1 MDQTSA
7 PRKEDRKLIPL
18 AIVVAGGL
26 IAAAI
31 YFGGSRPAPIAPN
44 TNTGTTATIGAI
56 APVSPNEHIL
66 GNPAAKV
73 LIVEY
78 SDYECPFC
86 KSFHTTVHQILD
98 TYGKDNVALVYRHFP
113 IAQLH
118 SKAPKEA
125 EAAECVAEQGGN
137 TAFWKFTDEIFQ
149 KTGSNDTLDPLEL
162 PKIAADAGVDVQK
175 FNTCLSS
182 GKYTQAVSDA
192 VAAAVKAGGQGTPY
206 SVVIFNKDVSSSQ
219 KTAILKGFGNQ
230 ASAVTFDPAKKNMFS
245 MNGALSFPNI
255 KAAFDVLLK

>member
-1 MDQTSA
+1 MENTQNT
-7 PRKEDRKLIPL
+7 REDKKLIPL
-18 AIVVAGGL
+18 AIVIAGGL

-31 YFGGSRPAPIAPN
+31 YFGGTRAPIAQN
-44 TNTGTTATIGAI
+44 TNTAATASIGTV
-56 APVSPNEHIL
+56 APVTANDHIL
-66 GNPAAKV
+66 GNPNAKIV
-73 LIVEY
+73 IVEY

-86 KSFHTTVHQILD
+86 KSFHTTVHQLID
-98 TYGKDNVALVYRHFP
+98 TYKGDVALVYRHFP

-137 TAFWKFTDEIFQ
+137 SAFWKFTDEIFQ
-149 KTGSNDTLDPLEL
+149 KTGSNNTLDPLEL
-162 PKIAADAGVDVQK
+162 PKIAANAGVDVQK

-182 GKYTQAVSDA
+182 GKYTQAITDQ

-206 SVVIFNKDVSSSQ
+206 SVVIFNKDISSSQ
-219 KTAILKGFGNQ
+219 KSDIIKGFGSQ
-230 ASAVTFDPAKKNMFS
+230 AGAVTFDSSKKNMFS

-255 KAAFDVLLK
+255 KAGFDALLK